1 MSRCKSVSN
10 FPILLILVSLG
21 CSFSLHAQQP
31 VTTISRGGGD
41 TTKIINI
48 LHADRLGFS
57 KKDTANIIQYGA
69 GNVAAKQAN
78 TIFYSDSAV
87 LNQKSKIFQAY
98 GHVHINDADSTHIYG
113 DYMRYHFDTKLAYMQ
128 KNVTLTDGKSTLTT
142 NELEY
147 DLNTKIGVYKNGGK
161 VVNGSSV
168 LTSKEGVYY
177 DDLKDVFFRKD
188 VVLIDPKYKLY
199 ADSLLYNTQSEL
211 ATFVGPT
218 RIIDSANREIV
229 TSEGFYDIKN
239 RIAQFGKR
247 PRIKDGKTLLIADHI
262 YADDA
267 NGRRTAEGNAV
278 YIDSVEGISM
288 LANLLVDDRAN
299 NLVLAT
305 KNPLMIIKQDADS
318 IYVTAD
324 TILSGFVGKTDSLN
338 IIRPDT
344 DTSRNAVARA
354 DSARLANTQTDT
366 LKGTTVV
373 NNAADSTSNRYMK
386 AFHNVRIFSD
396 SLQAVSDSL
405 YYSGLDSVFRLF
417 TDPVV
422 WTGNS
427 QITGDTI
434 YLFTKNKQPDRM
446 YVFENGLMVNKTG
459 PNQYNQIKGNTIN
472 GYFVEGEIDYMRAKG
487 SAESIYYIQDE
498 DSAYVGVNRSTA
510 DIIDMRFQKRELNK
524 VVFIND
530 VQGTTSPF
538 RQTNFSEMRLRN
550 FKWLD
555 DRRPKTKFEL
565 FASQ

>member
-1 MSRCKSVSN
+1 MNRSKVL
-10 FPILLILVSLG
+10 FILLILVCTRSVY
-21 CSFSLHAQQP
+21 SQQP
-31 VTTISRGGGD
+31 VTSISRGGSD
-41 TTKIINI
+41 TTRVVNI

-69 GNVAAKQAN
+69 GNVAAQQNK
-78 TIFYSDSAV
+78 TLFYSDSAV
-87 LNQKSKIFQAY
+87 LNQQTKVFQAY

-142 NELEY
+142 NDLEY

-177 DDLKDVFFRKD
+177 DDLKDVFFRKN

-199 ADSLLYNTQSEL
+199 ADSLLYNTQTEL
-211 ATFVGPT
+211 ATFIGPT

-229 TSEGFYDIKN
+229 TSEGYYDMKN
-239 RIAQFGKR
+239 RVAQFGKR
-247 PRIKDGKTLLIADHI
+247 PRIKDGKTVLIADNI

-267 NGRRTAEGNAV
+267 GGKRIAEGRAV
-278 YIDSVEGISM
+278 YIDSLEGISI

-299 NLVLAT
+299 NIVLAT

-318 IYVTAD
+318 VYVTAD
-324 TILSGFVGKTDSLN
+324 TILSGILDKNDSNN
-338 IIRPDT
+338 IINPAS
-344 DTSRNAVARA
+344 DTSRKTFAKI
-354 DSARLANTQTDT
+354 DSSRKISVTPDT
-366 LKGTTVV
+366 LKGKTVV
-373 NNAADSTSNRYMK
+373 NNPTDSNSTRYLK
-386 AFHNVRIFSD
+386 AFHHVRIFSD

-434 YLFTKNKQPDRM
+434 YLFTKNKKPERM
-446 YVFENGLMVNKTG
+446 FVFENGLMVNKTG

-472 GYFVEGEIDYMRAKG
+472 GYFVEGEIDFMRAKG
-487 SAESIYYIQDE
+487 SAESIYYVQDE

-510 DIIDMRFQKRELNK
+510 DIIDMRFLKRALNK

-530 VQGTTSPF
+530 VKGTTTPF
-538 RQTNFSEMRLRN
+538 RQVNFSEMRLRN

-555 DRRPKTKFEL
+555 NRRPKTKFEL

>member
-1 MSRCKSVSN
+1 MNLTR
-10 FPILLILVSLG
+10 ILIVIVILG
-21 CSFSLHAQQP
+21 CTRSVYSQQP

-41 TTKIINI
+41 STKVVNII
-48 LHADRLGFS
+48 HADRLGFS
-57 KKDTANIIQYGA
+57 KKDTANIVQYGA
-69 GNVAAKQAN
+69 GNVAAQQNN
-78 TIFYSDSAV
+78 TLFYSDSAV
-87 LNQKSKIFQAY
+87 LNQQTKVFQAY

-142 NELEY
+142 NDLEY

-177 DDLKDVFFRKD
+177 DDLKDVFFRKN

-199 ADSLLYNTQSEL
+199 ADSLLYNTQTEL
-211 ATFVGPT
+211 ATFIGPT
-218 RIIDSANREIV
+218 RIIDSANREII
-229 TSEGFYDIKN
+229 TSEGFYDMKN
-239 RIAQFGKR
+239 RVAQFGKR
-247 PRIKDGKTLLIADHI
+247 PKIKDGKTILIADNI

-267 NGRRTAEGNAV
+267 SGKRTAEGRAV
-278 YIDSVEGISM
+278 YIDSTEGISIM
-288 LANLLVDDRAN
+288 ANLLVDDRVN
-299 NLVLAT
+299 NIVLAT
-305 KNPLMIIKQDADS
+305 KDPLMIIKQDADS

-324 TILSGFVGKTDSLN
+324 TILSGILDKNDSN
-338 IIRPDT
+338 SVIRPDT
-344 DTSRNAVARA
+344 ATSRNGIAKT
-354 DSARLANTQTDT
+354 DSTKKLNSGTDT
-366 LKGTTVV
+366 LKGKIVV
-373 NNAADSTSNRYMK
+373 SNPADSNSNRYMK
-386 AFHNVRIFSD
+386 AFHHVRIFSD

-422 WTGNS
+422 WNGNS

-434 YLFTKNKQPDRM
+434 YLFTKNKKPERM
-446 YVFENGLMVNKTG
+446 YVFENGMMVNKTG

-472 GYFVEGEIDYMRAKG
+472 GYFLDGEIDYMRARG
-487 SAESIYYIQDE
+487 SAESIYYVQDE

-530 VQGTTSPF
+530 VKGTTTPF
-538 RQTNFSEMRLRN
+538 RQVNFDQMRLRN

-555 DRRPKTKFEL
+555 NRRPKTKFEL

>member
-1 MSRCKSVSN
+1 VYS
-10 FPILLILVSLG
+10 
-21 CSFSLHAQQP
+21 QQP

-41 TTKIINI
+41 STKVVNII
-48 LHADRLGFS
+48 HADRLGFS
-57 KKDTANIIQYGA
+57 KKDTANIVQYGA
-69 GNVAAKQAN
+69 GNVAAQQNN
-78 TIFYSDSAV
+78 TLFYSDSAV
-87 LNQKSKIFQAY
+87 LNQQTKVFQAY

-142 NELEY
+142 NDLEY

-177 DDLKDVFFRKD
+177 DDLKDVFFRKN

-199 ADSLLYNTQSEL
+199 ADSLLYNTQTEL
-211 ATFVGPT
+211 ATFIGPT
-218 RIIDSANREIV
+218 RIIDSANREII
-229 TSEGFYDIKN
+229 TSEGFYDMKN
-239 RIAQFGKR
+239 RVAQFGKR
-247 PRIKDGKTLLIADHI
+247 PKIKDGKTILIADNI

-267 NGRRTAEGNAV
+267 SGKRTAEGRAV
-278 YIDSVEGISM
+278 YIDSTEGISIM
-288 LANLLVDDRAN
+288 ANLLVDDRVN
-299 NLVLAT
+299 NIVLAT
-305 KNPLMIIKQDADS
+305 KDPLMIIKQDADS

-324 TILSGFVGKTDSLN
+324 TILSGILDKNDSN
-338 IIRPDT
+338 SVIRPDT
-344 DTSRNAVARA
+344 ATSRNGIAKT
-354 DSARLANTQTDT
+354 DSTKKLNSGTDT
-366 LKGTTVV
+366 LKGKIVV
-373 NNAADSTSNRYMK
+373 SNPADSNSNRYMK
-386 AFHNVRIFSD
+386 AFHHVRIFSD

-422 WTGNS
+422 WNGNS

-434 YLFTKNKQPDRM
+434 YLFTKNKKPERM
-446 YVFENGLMVNKTG
+446 YVFENGMMVNKTG

-472 GYFVEGEIDYMRAKG
+472 GYFLDGEIDYMRARG
-487 SAESIYYIQDE
+487 SAESIYYVQDE

-530 VQGTTSPF
+530 VKGTTTPF
-538 RQTNFSEMRLRN
+538 RQVNFDQMRLRN

-555 DRRPKTKFEL
+555 NRRPKTKFEL

>member
-1 MSRCKSVSN
+1 MNLTR
-10 FPILLILVSLG
+10 ILIVIVILG
-21 CSFSLHAQQP
+21 CTRSVYSQQP

-41 TTKIINI
+41 STKVVNII
-48 LHADRLGFS
+48 HADRLGFS
-57 KKDTANIIQYGA
+57 KKDTANIVQYGA
-69 GNVAAKQAN
+69 GNVAAQQNN
-78 TIFYSDSAV
+78 TLFYSDSAV
-87 LNQKSKIFQAY
+87 LNQQTKVFQAY

-142 NELEY
+142 NDLEY

-177 DDLKDVFFRKD
+177 DDLKDVFFRKN

-199 ADSLLYNTQSEL
+199 ADSLLYNTQTEL
-211 ATFVGPT
+211 ATFIGPT
-218 RIIDSANREIV
+218 RIIDSANREII
-229 TSEGFYDIKN
+229 TSEGFYDMKN
-239 RIAQFGKR
+239 RVAQFGKR
-247 PRIKDGKTLLIADHI
+247 PKIKDGKTILIADNI

-267 NGRRTAEGNAV
+267 SGKRTAEGRAV
-278 YIDSVEGISM
+278 YIDSTEGISIM
-288 LANLLVDDRAN
+288 ANLLVDDRVN
-299 NLVLAT
+299 NIVLAT
-305 KNPLMIIKQDADS
+305 KDPLMIIKQDADS

-324 TILSGFVGKTDSLN
+324 TILSGILDKNDSN
-338 IIRPDT
+338 SVIRPDT
-344 DTSRNAVARA
+344 ATSRNGIVKT
-354 DSARLANTQTDT
+354 DSTKKLNSGTDT
-366 LKGTTVV
+366 LKGKIVV
-373 NNAADSTSNRYMK
+373 SNPADSNSNRYMK
-386 AFHNVRIFSD
+386 AFHHVRIFSD

-422 WTGNS
+422 WNGNS

-434 YLFTKNKQPDRM
+434 YLFTKNKKPERM
-446 YVFENGLMVNKTG
+446 YVFENGMMVNKTG

-472 GYFVEGEIDYMRAKG
+472 GYFLDGEIDYMRARG
-487 SAESIYYIQDE
+487 SAESIYYVQDE

-530 VQGTTSPF
+530 VKGTTTPF
-538 RQTNFSEMRLRN
+538 RQVNFDQMRLRN

-555 DRRPKTKFEL
+555 NRRPKTKFEL

>member
-1 MSRCKSVSN
+1 VYS
-10 FPILLILVSLG
+10 
-21 CSFSLHAQQP
+21 QQP

-41 TTKIINI
+41 STKVVNII
-48 LHADRLGFS
+48 HADRLGFS
-57 KKDTANIIQYGA
+57 KKDTANIVQYGA
-69 GNVAAKQAN
+69 GNVAAQQNN
-78 TIFYSDSAV
+78 TLFYSDSAV
-87 LNQKSKIFQAY
+87 LNQQTKVFQAY

-142 NELEY
+142 NDLEY

-177 DDLKDVFFRKD
+177 DDLKDVFFRKN

-199 ADSLLYNTQSEL
+199 ADSLLYNTQTEL
-211 ATFVGPT
+211 ATFIGPT
-218 RIIDSANREIV
+218 RIIDSANREII
-229 TSEGFYDIKN
+229 TSEGFYDMKN
-239 RIAQFGKR
+239 RVAQFGKR
-247 PRIKDGKTLLIADHI
+247 PKIKDGKTILIADNI

-267 NGRRTAEGNAV
+267 SGKRTAEGRAV
-278 YIDSVEGISM
+278 YIDSTEGISIM
-288 LANLLVDDRAN
+288 ANLLVDDRIN
-299 NLVLAT
+299 NIVLAT
-305 KNPLMIIKQDADS
+305 KDPLMIIKQDADS

-324 TILSGFVGKTDSLN
+324 TILSGILDKNDSN
-338 IIRPDT
+338 TVIRPDT
-344 DTSRNAVARA
+344 TTSRNGIAKI
-354 DSARLANTQTDT
+354 DSTKKSNIGTDT
-366 LKGTTVV
+366 LKGKIVV
-373 NNAADSTSNRYMK
+373 NNPADSNSNRYMK
-386 AFHNVRIFSD
+386 AFHHVRIFSD

-427 QITGDTI
+427 QVTGDTI
-434 YLFTKNKQPDRM
+434 YLFTKNKKPERM
-446 YVFENGLMVNKTG
+446 YVFENGMMVNKTG

-472 GYFVEGEIDYMRAKG
+472 GYFLDGEIDYMRARG
-487 SAESIYYIQDE
+487 SAESIYYVQDE

-530 VQGTTSPF
+530 VKGTTTPF
-538 RQTNFSEMRLRN
+538 RQVNFSEMRLRN

-555 DRRPKTKFEL
+555 NRRPKTKFEL

>member
-1 MSRCKSVSN
+1 MNLTR
-10 FPILLILVSLG
+10 ILIVIVILG
-21 CSFSLHAQQP
+21 CTRSVYSQQP

-41 TTKIINI
+41 STKVVNII
-48 LHADRLGFS
+48 HADRLGFS
-57 KKDTANIIQYGA
+57 KKDTANIVQYGA
-69 GNVAAKQAN
+69 GNVAAQQNN
-78 TIFYSDSAV
+78 TLFYSDSAV
-87 LNQKSKIFQAY
+87 LNQQTKVFQAY

-142 NELEY
+142 NDLEY

-177 DDLKDVFFRKD
+177 DDLKDVFFRKN

-199 ADSLLYNTQSEL
+199 ADSLLYNTQTEL
-211 ATFVGPT
+211 ATFIGPT
-218 RIIDSANREIV
+218 RIIDSANREII
-229 TSEGFYDIKN
+229 TSEGFYDMKN
-239 RIAQFGKR
+239 RVAQFGKR
-247 PRIKDGKTLLIADHI
+247 PKIKDGKTILIADNI

-267 NGRRTAEGNAV
+267 SGKRTAEGRAV
-278 YIDSVEGISM
+278 YIDSTEGISIM
-288 LANLLVDDRAN
+288 ANLLVDDRVN
-299 NLVLAT
+299 NIVLAT
-305 KNPLMIIKQDADS
+305 KDPLMIIKQDADS

-324 TILSGFVGKTDSLN
+324 TILSGILDKNDSN
-338 IIRPDT
+338 SVIRPDT
-344 DTSRNAVARA
+344 ATSRNGIAKT
-354 DSARLANTQTDT
+354 DSTKKLNSGTDT
-366 LKGTTVV
+366 LKGKIVAT
-373 NNAADSTSNRYMK
+373 NPADSNSTRYMK
-386 AFHNVRIFSD
+386 AFHHVRIFSD

-422 WTGNS
+422 WNGNS

-434 YLFTKNKQPDRM
+434 YLFTKNKKPERM
-446 YVFENGLMVNKTG
+446 YVFENGMMVNKTG

-472 GYFVEGEIDYMRAKG
+472 GYFLDGEIDYMRARG
-487 SAESIYYIQDE
+487 SAESIYYVQDE

-530 VQGTTSPF
+530 VKGTTTPF
-538 RQTNFSEMRLRN
+538 RQVNFDQMRLRN

-555 DRRPKTKFEL
+555 NRRPKTKFEL

>member
-1 MSRCKSVSN
+1 MNRSG
-10 FPILLILVSLG
+10 ILLVLCILHSCFLY
-21 CSFSLHAQQP
+21 SQ
-31 VTTISRGGGD
+31 VTTITRGGSD
-41 TTKIINI
+41 TTRMVNI

-57 KKDTANIIQYGA
+57 KKDTANIVQYGA
-69 GNVAAKQAN
+69 GNVAAQQNN
-78 TIFYSDSAV
+78 TLFYSDSAV
-87 LNQKSKIFQAY
+87 LNQQSKIFQAY

-113 DYMRYHFDTKLAYMQ
+113 DYMRYHFDKKLAYMQ
-128 KNVTLTDGKSTLTT
+128 KNVTLTDGRSTLTT
-142 NELEY
+142 NDLEY
-147 DLNTKIGVYKNGGK
+147 DLNTKIGIYKNGGK

-177 DDLKDVFFRKD
+177 DDLKDLFFRKN

-199 ADSLLYNTQSEL
+199 ADSLLYNTQTEL

-229 TSEGFYDIKN
+229 TSEGFYDLKN

-247 PRIKDGKTLLIADHI
+247 PRIKDGKTLLIADNI
-262 YADDA
+262 YSDDA
-267 NGRRTAEGNAV
+267 SGQRRAEGRAV
-278 YIDSVEGISM
+278 YIDSTEGISI
-288 LANLLVDDRAN
+288 LANLLVDDRSRN
-299 NLVLAT
+299 IVLAT
-305 KNPLMIIKQDADS
+305 KSPLMIIKQDQDS

-324 TILSGFVGKTDSLN
+324 TILSGFVDSSDLDN
-338 IIRPDT
+338 VIRSNT
-344 DTSRNAVARA
+344 DTSRNAIASI
-354 DSARLANTQTDT
+354 DSASKRNAPSDT
-366 LKGTTVV
+366 LRGTTVV
-373 NNAADSTSNRYMK
+373 NNPADSNSNRYMK

-417 TDPVV
+417 NDPIV

-434 YLFTKNKQPDRM
+434 YLFTKHKKPERM
-446 YVFENGLMVNKTG
+446 DVFENGLMVNRTG
-459 PNQYNQIKGNTIN
+459 PNLYNQIKGNTIN
-472 GYFVEGEIDYMRAKG
+472 GYFVDGEIDFMRAKG

-530 VQGTTSPF
+530 VKGTTSPF
-538 RQTNFSEMRLRN
+538 SQVSASEMRLRN